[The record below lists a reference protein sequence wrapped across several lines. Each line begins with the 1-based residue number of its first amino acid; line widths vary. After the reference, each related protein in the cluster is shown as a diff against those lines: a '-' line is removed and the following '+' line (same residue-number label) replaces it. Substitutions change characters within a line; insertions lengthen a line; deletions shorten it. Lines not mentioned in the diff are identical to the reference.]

1 LIPTYVIGLREGLEA
16 ALIVSIVAAF
26 LKRQGQRQALRYV
39 WLGVAIAVVLCTA
52 VGIALQLLDEQLPQQ
67 GQEQLETVIGVCAV
81 VIVSFMIFWMRRNAA
96 GLRGDIERSAAAAL
110 ATGSVAGLVA
120 MAFFAV
126 LREGLETAVFLL
138 AAFQAS
144 GNALTAGL
152 GALLGI
158 LTAVVI
164 GAALYRGGIR
174 INLARFF
181 KVTAVFLVLIAA
193 GLLASAV
200 HTGHEGGWIN
210 SLQGQALDLSWLVVP
225 GTVTSSLL
233 TGMLG
238 LQPRPTD
245 GEVAAYLI
253 YAVPMLLFVLW
264 PQRPARARSKSKAKA
279 KTQVTLAIC
288 AAVAA
293 AALLSACGSTS
304 PPKGSKLLAVT
315 LTDSGCT
322 PQHISVASGPVT
334 FDVTNGGTSK
344 VSEMELKDS
353 SGVIVGESENVVE
366 GLKGKFSLNLGPDK
380 YVVNC
385 PSGDAEDQ
393 GTLVATG
400 TATAQPKGASA
411 ALLQAATAG
420 YKRYVES
427 EVALLRAGTARFAAA
442 LKRGD
447 VAGAKDLFGPVRAH
461 YEAIEPVAESFGDLD
476 PEIDARVNDVEKLSE
491 WSGFHRIEQTLWQ
504 KNTTKGTEV
513 YGERLLRDVETLQQ
527 KVRALKL
534 QPAQLANGAV
544 ELMNEV
550 SNSKITGE
558 EDRYSHTD
566 LSDFEGNLAGSR
578 KAFELL
584 RAALRQTHNAKLV
597 TEIEA
602 RFAVVQSGLDAYK
615 RDTPLGFAPY
625 GELTKGDRAKLAKQ
639 VGELDEPL
647 ATIATKVNGA

>member
-26 LKRQGQRQALRYV
+26 LNRQGQRQALRYV
-39 WLGVAIAVVLCTA
+39 WLGVAIAIVLCTA

-81 VIVSFMIFWMRRNAA
+81 LIVSFMIFWMRRNAA
-96 GLRGDIERSAAAAL
+96 GLRGEIERSAAAAL

-164 GAALYRGGIR
+164 GAGLYRGGIR

-193 GLLASAV
+193 GLLATAV
-200 HTGHEGGWIN
+200 HTGHESGWIN

-245 GEVAAYLI
+245 GELAAYLI

-264 PQRPARARSKSKAKA
+264 PRRMRVSKKAKA
-279 KTQVTLAIC
+279 KAQVMLAIC
-288 AAVAA
+288 AAIAI
-293 AALLSACGSTS
+293 AALLAACGSSS
-304 PPKGSKLLAVT
+304 PRGSKVLAVT

-322 PQHISVASGPVT
+322 PQHISVAAGPVT

-344 VSEMELKDS
+344 VSEMELKDG
-353 SGVIVGESENVVE
+353 SGVILGESENVVE
-366 GLKGKFSLNLGPDK
+366 GLKGKFSLNLGPGK

-400 TATAQPKGASA
+400 AASAQPKGASA
-411 ALLQAATAG
+411 PLLGAATSG

-427 EVALLRAGTARFAAA
+427 EVALLRAGTARFVAA

-447 VAGAKDLFGPVRAH
+447 VAGAKQLFGPVRTH
-461 YEAIEPVAESFGDLD
+461 YEAIEPVAESFGNLD

-491 WSGFHRIEQTLWQ
+491 WSGFHRIERTLWQ
-504 KNTTKGTEV
+504 QNTTNGTEA
-513 YGERLLRDVETLQQ
+513 YGERLLANVETLQQ
-527 KVRALKL
+527 KVRTLKL

-550 SNSKITGE
+550 TNSKITGE

-566 LSDFEGNLAGSR
+566 LSDFQANMAGSR

-584 RAALRQTHNAKLV
+584 RPALRQTHNAKLIA
-597 TEIEA
+597 EIEA
-602 RFAVVQSGLDAYK
+602 RFAAVQHGLDAYK
-615 RDTPLGFAPY
+615 RDTPLGFALY
-625 GELTKGDRAKLAKQ
+625 GELTQADREKFAKQ

-647 ATIATKVNGA
+647 ATIAAKVSGA